1 MQEFFCPLKNELS
14 VCDGLCN
21 GCPERARNEIDLL
34 NEKIAALCIERERI
48 RIRIRNEKSFFL
60 LRNIDLIKIQ
70 VKDIELTDKINELN
84 LEKSRLLRR
93 INKRKRSKNAK
104 IK

>member
-21 GCPERARNEIDLL
+21 GCPERARNEIDLI

-60 LRNIDLIKIQ
+60 LNNVTLIKIQ
-70 VKDIELTDKINELN
+70 VKDIELTDKINELYVQ
-84 LEKSRLLRR
+84 KKRLLRQ
-93 INKRKRSKNAK
+93 INRRSKNAK

>member
-60 LRNIDLIKIQ
+60 LNNVTLIKIQ
-70 VKDIELTDKINELN
+70 VKDIELTDKINELYVQ
-84 LEKSRLLRR
+84 KKRLLRR
-93 INKRKRSKNAK
+93 INRRSKNAK

>member
-60 LRNIDLIKIQ
+60 LNNVTLIKIQ
-70 VKDIELTDKINELN
+70 VKDIELSDKINELYVQ
-84 LEKSRLLRR
+84 KKRLLRR
-93 INKRKRSKNAK
+93 INRRSKNAK

>member
-21 GCPERARNEIDLL
+21 GCPERARNEIDLI

-60 LRNIDLIKIQ
+60 LNNVTLIKIQ
-70 VKDIELTDKINELN
+70 VKDIELTDKINELY
-84 LEKSRLLRR
+84 LQKKRLLRR
-93 INKRKRSKNAK
+93 INRRSKNDK
-104 IK
+104 IT

>member
-21 GCPERARNEIDLL
+21 GCPERARNEIDLI

-60 LRNIDLIKIQ
+60 LNNVTLIKIQ
-70 VKDIELTDKINELN
+70 VKDIELTDKINELYVQ
-84 LEKSRLLRR
+84 KKRLLRR
-93 INKRKRSKNAK
+93 INRRSKNAK

>member
-60 LRNIDLIKIQ
+60 LNNVTLIKIQ
-70 VKDIELTDKINELN
+70 VKDIELTDKINELYIQ
-84 LEKSRLLRR
+84 KKRLLRR
-93 INKRKRSKNAK
+93 INRRSKNDK
-104 IK
+104 IT

>member
-14 VCDGLCN
+14 ICDGLCN

-70 VKDIELTDKINELN
+70 VKDIELSDKINELYVQ
-84 LEKSRLLRR
+84 KKRLLRR
-93 INKRKRSKNAK
+93 INRRSKNAK

>member
-21 GCPERARNEIDLL
+21 GCSERARNEIDLL

-60 LRNIDLIKIQ
+60 LNNVTLIKIQ
-70 VKDIELTDKINELN
+70 VKDIELTDKINELYVQ
-84 LEKSRLLRR
+84 KKRLLRR
-93 INKRKRSKNAK
+93 INRRSKNAK